1 MSSVG
6 RLRDVVALLGDGSSC
21 SACAHSVYSTFAPR
35 AFRVSITRCA
45 LVCVY
50 NLPLHP
56 CRGVFC
62 PIVTCFAAWTSTS
75 VFASH
80 DAKIVFR
87 SAGMLGYPTGFRY
100 KEVMRHKVRRR
111 NQFCV
116 ESKSRFSTGRPRN
129 QPTTTRS
136 SLRMKYS
143 RRSIS

>member
-1 MSSVG
+1 MSLPCLGMAAAAAPAHIVYIPLSRLGLFAYRLHAVLWYVFTTYPCTPVG
-6 RLRDVVALLGDGSSC
+6 AF
-21 SACAHSVYSTFAPR
+21 FA
-35 AFRVSITRCA
+35 S
-45 LVCVY
+45 
-50 NLPLHP
+50 
-56 CRGVFC
+56 
-62 PIVTCFAAWTSTS
+62 IVTCFAAWTSTS

-129 QPTTTRS
+129 QPTPTRS

-143 RRSIS
+143 RRSISWS